1 MRKLRLIEV
10 RELSQAIQQVTVEL
24 QLESR
29 VVYF

>member
-29 VVYF
+29 VVCF